1 MSESNLRVASVAPP
15 KSRNDACPCGSGKR
29 YKACHGAVEVA
40 SVPSATDPLPS
51 IMSAALQA
59 QTTGDLI
66 EAERLYRQ
74 ALTIEPNQTDCLHML
89 GVVRLQR
96 LDLIEAKNVDCP
108 SWGTRRLGDPKFS
121 SQLWPR
127 VVIVFE
133 RTRTSEP
140 GLANGA
146 GAARA

>member
-51 IMSAALQA
+51 IMSAALRA

-89 GVVRLQR
+89 GVARLQR
-96 LDLIEAKNVDCP
+96 LDLIEA
-108 SWGTRRLGDPKFS
+108 
-121 SQLWPR
+121 
-127 VVIVFE
+127 
-133 RTRTSEP
+133 
-140 GLANGA
+140 
-146 GAARA
+146 